1 MHRTENIRLVSIDL
15 DQTLLRSDKTFSEYS
30 RTVIRRLVEK
40 GILVV
45 PASGRD
51 LDRMGENILQVPGIR
66 YAIGLNGSKVYDLG
80 NGDPDRDPSVIRQIA
95 GFPLSV
101 EETVFSLDY
110 MRPWCDILEMDT
122 DRGLLMETVTDSP
135 EAVRFVRQRY
145 FFINFDVRNYESL
158 SDFAR
163 KEQPKV
169 WKISGFY
176 ADREKFNGILEKPF
190 PQPSIDFCAS
200 DDLLTESCSAKAS
213 KGNGLKALMEY
224 LGLKPEEVLAVGDN
238 GNDVSMF
245 RNAGISIAVGNALP
259 EVQAAA
265 TYTADTN
272 DNDGAA
278 KALEELFLERKNG
291 PS

>member
-1 MHRTENIRLVSIDL
+1 MGRTENIRLAAIDL
-15 DQTLLRSDKTFSEYS
+15 DQTLLHSDKTFSEYS
-30 RTVIRRLVEK
+30 RTVIRRLIEK

-45 PASGRD
+45 PTSGRD
-51 LDRMGENILQVPGIR
+51 LDRMQENILQIPGIR

-80 NGDPDRDPSVIRQIA
+80 NGDPDRDPSAIRQIA

-122 DRGLLMETVTDSP
+122 DHGLLMETVTDSP
-135 EAVRFVRQRY
+135 EAVRFVRNRY
-145 FFINFDVRNYESL
+145 FFINFDVQNYESL

-163 KEQPKV
+163 REQPKV

-176 ADREKFNGILEKPF
+176 ADREKFNGILAKPF

-200 DDLLTESCSAKAS
+200 DDLLTETCSAKAS
-213 KGNGLKALMEY
+213 KGNGLKALMDY

-245 RNAGISIAVGNALP
+245 RIAGSSIAVGNALP

-265 TYTADTN
+265 TFTADTN

-278 KALEELFLERKNG
+278 KALEELFLRTED
-291 PS
+291 

>member
-1 MHRTENIRLVSIDL
+1 MENRSETIRLAAIDL
-15 DQTLLRSDKTFSEYS
+15 DQTLLHSDKTFSEYS
-30 RTVIRRLVEK
+30 RNVVRRLVQK

-45 PASGRD
+45 PTSGRD
-51 LDRMGENILQVPGIR
+51 LDRMQENTLQIPGIR

-80 NGDPDRDPSVIRQIA
+80 NGDPDRDASVIRQIA

-110 MRPWCDILEMDT
+110 MRPWCDNLEMDT
-122 DRGLLMETVTDSP
+122 DRGLLMETVREDP
-135 EAVRFVRQRY
+135 AAVSFVRKRY
-145 FFINFDVRNYESL
+145 FFINFDVKNYESL
-158 SDFAR
+158 SEFTR
-163 KEQPKV
+163 QERPKV

-176 ADREKFNGILEKPF
+176 ADRERFNGILAKPF

-200 DDLLTESCSAKAS
+200 DDLLTEACSAKAS
-213 KGNGLKALMEY
+213 KGNGLKALMDY
-224 LGLKPEEVLAVGDN
+224 LGLGPEAVLAVGDN

-245 RNAGISIAVGNALP
+245 RIAGTSIAVGNALP

-278 KALEELFLERKNG
+278 KMMEKLLL
-291 PS
+291 

>member
-1 MHRTENIRLVSIDL
+1 MTHRLSGIRLIAIDL

-30 RTVIRRLVEK
+30 RSVVRRLIEK
-40 GILVV
+40 GYLIV
-45 PASGRD
+45 PTSGRD
-51 LDRMGENILQVPGIR
+51 LDRMQENILQIPGIR

-80 NGDPDRDPSVIRQIA
+80 NGNPDRDPSVIRQIA

-101 EETVFSLDY
+101 EQTVFSLDY

-122 DRGLLMETVTDSP
+122 DRGLLMEKVTDSP
-135 EAVRFVRQRY
+135 EAIAFVRNRY
-145 FFINFDVRNYESL
+145 FFINFDVPEYKSL
-158 SDFAR
+158 SEFAR
-163 KEQPKV
+163 REKPKV

-176 ADREKFNGILEKPF
+176 ADREKFNRILEKPF

-200 DDLLTESCSAKAS
+200 DDLLTETCSAKAS
-213 KGNGLKALMEY
+213 KGNGLKALVEY
-224 LGLKPEEVLAVGDN
+224 LGLNREEVMAVGDN

-245 RNAGISIAVGNALP
+245 RIAGASVAVGNALP

-265 TYTADTN
+265 TYIADTN

-278 KALEELFLERKNG
+278 KTLAALFLEA
-291 PS
+291 

>member
-1 MHRTENIRLVSIDL
+1 MKEKKAIRLAAIDL
-15 DQTLLRSDKTFSEYS
+15 DQTLLHSDKTFTEYS
-30 RTVIRRLVEK
+30 RTVIRRLIEK

-45 PASGRD
+45 PTSGRD
-51 LDRMGENILQVPGIR
+51 LDRMQENILQIPGIR
-66 YAIGLNGSKVYDLG
+66 YAIGLNGSKVYNLG

-95 GFPLSV
+95 GFPLS
-101 EETVFSLDY
+101 EDETVFSLDY

-122 DRGLLMETVTDSP
+122 DRGLLMEIVTDSP
-135 EAVRFVRQRY
+135 EAVRFVRKRY
-145 FFINFDVRNYESL
+145 FFINFDVQNYESL

-163 KEQPKV
+163 RETPKV

-176 ADREKFNGILEKPF
+176 ADREKFNGILAKPF
-190 PQPSIDFCAS
+190 PQQSIDFCAS
-200 DDLLTESCSAKAS
+200 DDLLTECCSAKAS

-224 LGLKPEEVLAVGDN
+224 LGLSQDEVLAVGDN

-245 RNAGISIAVGNALP
+245 RTAGTSIAVGNALP

-278 KALEELFLERKNG
+278 KALEKLFLNEE
-291 PS
+291 SCS